1 MKRILVI
8 EETNKEIAEYVE
20 RFVKVLHALLLKVSS
35 SAVALLFEASH
46 LTPATQNPNALDSRH
61 CRRSAKA
68 ALAED
73 QDTWDVRFRELGGD
87 QLRLETELGKA
98 LTKNIPLSWQLIEFT

>member
-35 SAVALLFEASH
+35 SAVALF
-46 LTPATQNPNALDSRH
+46 P
-61 CRRSAKA
+61 RR
-68 ALAED
+68 
-73 QDTWDVRFRELGGD
+73 V
-87 QLRLETELGKA
+87 
-98 LTKNIPLSWQLIEFT
+98 I

>member
-1 MKRILVI
+1 VI
-8 EETNKEIAEYVE
+8 EETNKEITEYVE

-35 SAVALLFEASH
+35 DAVALFFEANH
-46 LTPATQNPNALDSRH
+46 LTFATQNPNALDSRH

-73 QDTWDVRFRELGGD
+73 QDAWDVRFRELGGD
-87 QLRLETELGKA
+87 QLRLETELGKPF
-98 LTKNIPLSWQLIEFT
+98 TKIISLSQLIEFT